1 MLGSR
6 FGSSSAYAS
15 NSDLCGP
22 PSESECGVYRRRR
35 RRQRVQRL
43 ALLFGVVA
51 AAALL
56 VALFCCCCV
65 FSLMG
70 WRRRIR

>member
-43 ALLFGVVA
+43 ALLFVFRVVVA
-51 AAALL
+51 
-56 VALFCCCCV
+56 
-65 FSLMG
+65 
-70 WRRRIR
+70 